1 MNGVMLISCPGFSD
15 TAKVFIPAIGYNLD
29 FSMSQEIPER
39 LMEVIKEY
47 NIHKVILQGFVSV
60 IKPIEEHIKTIIPK
74 VEIEIGE

>member
-15 TAKVFIPAIGYNLD
+15 TAKVFIPTIGYNLG

-39 LMEVIKEY
+39 LIEVIKEY

-60 IKPIEEHIKTIIPK
+60 IKPIEEYIKMTIPT